1 MVIIVCQGRKFR
13 LCIKCKVRQRLVA
26 KIKQKNSKTLP
37 FSEASA
43 ATTEMIKRRAS
54 IVWFVLV
61 YCKRRPVGQL
71 FYLYTIVLDKVLTL
85 NVMLYIITRE
95 EPC

>member
-1 MVIIVCQGRKFR
+1 MYASGDKIIIRHCLGAMT
-13 LCIKCKVRQRLVA
+13 CMGD
-26 KIKQKNSKTLP
+26 NHSKTLP

-71 FYLYTIVLDKVLTL
+71 LYLYTIVLDKVLTL